1 MFRDE
6 FTKLYRGVAFM
17 LEEANK
23 LKAGEVVHAQHR
35 VPVASE
41 RSHIKETCDVD
52 EDSLRAFISAAFGR
66 FWYGVT
72 SHPGLRA
79 LHTWAP
85 RSR

>member
-1 MFRDE
+1 MFGDK
-6 FTKLYRGVAFM
+6 FAKLFRGVSFM
-17 LEEANK
+17 FEEANE

-35 VPVASE
+35 VPVSAE
-41 RSHIKETCDVD
+41 RSLVKGPCNVDKEP
-52 EDSLRAFISAAFGR
+52 LHALISAAFGR

-79 LHTWAP
+79 LHTWSP